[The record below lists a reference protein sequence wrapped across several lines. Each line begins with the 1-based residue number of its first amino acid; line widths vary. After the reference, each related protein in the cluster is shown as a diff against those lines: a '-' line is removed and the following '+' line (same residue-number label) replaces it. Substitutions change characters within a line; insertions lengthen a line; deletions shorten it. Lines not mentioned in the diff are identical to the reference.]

1 MEQSGKYC
9 ISASRID
16 VWNALNDA
24 DVLRSCIDGAEV
36 VDRIDES
43 RFMAKVTAKIG
54 PVKAKFAAD
63 ILMEDIDPP
72 CSYVLNVSVK
82 GGPAGFG
89 QGRAS
94 VVLTEKE
101 GGTVLTYE
109 VQGNVG
115 GKLAQIGSRLIV
127 AAGRKFADG
136 FFGKFSVRWN

>member
-43 RFMAKVTAKIG
+43 RFTAKITAKIG
-54 PVKAKFAAD
+54 PVKARFEAD
-63 ILMEDIDPP
+63 ILMEDVDPP
-72 CSYVLNVSVK
+72 CSYVLNVRVK

-89 QGRAS
+89 QGTAS
-94 VVLTEKE
+94 VFLTENDGE
-101 GGTVLTYE
+101 TILSYE

-127 AAGRKFADG
+127 SAGRKFADG
-136 FFGKFSVRWN
+136 FFKKFSVRWG